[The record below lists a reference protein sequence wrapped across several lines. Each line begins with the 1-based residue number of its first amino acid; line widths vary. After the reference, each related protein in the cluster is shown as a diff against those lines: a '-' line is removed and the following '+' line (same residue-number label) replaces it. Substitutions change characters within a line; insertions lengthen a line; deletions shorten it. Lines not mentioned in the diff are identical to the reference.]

1 MQTSRDKQDTKSTTS
16 DYVFDNADEHATRR
30 YRELS
35 ALYDAQTI
43 RHLERT
49 GIESGWHC
57 LEVGAGGGS
66 IASWMCE
73 RVGNEGRVL
82 ATDIEPRFLR
92 ALPFNNLEVRQHD
105 IRVDGIPESVFDL
118 AHARLVLMHLLG
130 REIALQRIIDSLKP
144 GGWIVVE
151 EFDVLSIF
159 PDSSPQPWE
168 EPMKISR
175 AFYEVMTCRG
185 IDMRYGRR
193 LPQQLRNRGLV
204 NVGAEGSMSIWQ
216 GDSPGTNMFKL
227 SFEEL
232 TDSILRSGLVSEAE
246 FKADLERLG
255 QQDFR
260 MLSPVMWTAWGQVPE
275 FSPFVSQLDVDS
287 TTDQAL
293 YARECTIPVH
303 GGEGI

>member
-1 MQTSRDKQDTKSTTS
+1 MSMQTLRDKQDTKSFTS
-16 DYVFDNADEHATRR
+16 DYVFDTADEYAKGR

-43 RHLERT
+43 RHLDRT
-49 GIESGWHC
+49 GIDSGWHC
-57 LEVGAGGGS
+57 LEVGGGGGS
-66 IASWMCE
+66 IASWMCQ

-92 ALPFNNLEVRQHD
+92 TLCFNNLEVRQHD
-105 IRVDGIPESVFDL
+105 IRVDALPEFGFNL

-130 REIALQRIIDSLKP
+130 REIALQRMIDSLKP

-151 EFDVLSIF
+151 DFDVVSIF
-159 PDSSPQPWE
+159 PDPSPQPCE

-175 AFYEVMTCRG
+175 AFYEVMSSRG

-204 NVGAEGSMSIWQ
+204 NVGAEASMSIWQ

-232 TDSILRSGLVSEAE
+232 ADSILRSGLVSEAE
-246 FKADLERLG
+246 FEADLKRLG

-275 FSPFVSQLDVDS
+275 FSPYATWLSAGG
-287 TTDQAL
+287 TTEHEQSF
-293 YARECTIPVH
+293 RR
-303 GGEGI
+303 